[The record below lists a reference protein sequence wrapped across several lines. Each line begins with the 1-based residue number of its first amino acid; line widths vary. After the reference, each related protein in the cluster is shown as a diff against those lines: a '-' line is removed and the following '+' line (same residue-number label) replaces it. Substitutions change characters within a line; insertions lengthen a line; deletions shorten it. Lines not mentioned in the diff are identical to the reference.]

1 MKQNYLSKLLLLSL
15 LLTAS
20 VAWADGTDVTATYI
34 TNPGFETGNLN
45 GWTRTGKVGGNN
57 ASGVYNDNAHEST
70 WQYATWAQKV
80 TTIDVYQVLNNVA
93 AGQYTLTAWTR
104 TDGNNGTQHIYAKRG
119 TLTERSAAPVNNN
132 QVWEQLT
139 LNFTS
144 DGVTPITIGAAG
156 HGDGNGPGGWFC
168 IDDFTLTQTG
178 DAQAAFTTLAAE
190 AQATLTLHSE
200 KSAEAKAALQTA
212 INYSGSDYAVACQA
226 LASAL
231 STFEAAKNTYIFDAR
246 DWAFTGDV
254 SRVNQSDITVAD
266 NKLTVR
272 ALGNN
277 NVALKFGNVNGYR
290 FTSSATEFVISGT
303 GLSTNAGDAYLWWI
317 NNTNVGTQLP
327 PTTVTT
333 DGDVVTFTWS
343 LLAMAESMR
352 ESVTGNDWTLFS
364 DPNSL
369 STIFGLTATNGTA
382 TITDIHF
389 TVATNEDVH
398 ERTTAAGNYGTICL
412 PRAANSLM
420 AEIYSISG
428 ISGNNLTLQKLGA
441 EEQMSAGTPYIFK
454 ATQDNPTFTMSGEAV
469 ADPVAALG
477 LVGTFTAITAPKGD
491 SYFVLSGNKLYN
503 VDADANVTVGP
514 NRAYIDLNAV
524 PMSSEAR
531 GSVFLTLEGYDPTG
545 IGEIRTDN
553 TPIDNPDSD
562 VIYDLYGRRVSHPRR
577 GIYVVNGKKILF
589 K

>member
-1 MKQNYLSKLLLLSL
+1 MGRRHGRHRN
-15 LLTAS
+15 
-20 VAWADGTDVTATYI
+20 YI
-34 TNPGFETGNLN
+34 TNPGFDTGNLD
-45 GWTRTGKVGGNN
+45 GWTRTGKVGGND
-57 ASGVYNDNAHEST
+57 ASGVYSDGTHSGSG
-70 WQYATWAQKV
+70 QYATWAPKV
-80 TTIDVYQVLNNVA
+80 TTIDVYQVLHNLP

-104 TDGNNGTQHIYAKRG
+104 TNGNNGTQHIYAKRG
-119 TLTERSAAPVNNN
+119 TVTERSAAPILNNN
-132 QVWEQLT
+132 VDWEPLT
-139 LNFTS
+139 LDFTS
-144 DGVTPITIGAAG
+144 DGVTPVTIGAAG
-156 HGDGNGPGGWFC
+156 HGDGNSSDGWFC

-178 DAQAAFTTLAAE
+178 DAHVAFTSLAAE
-190 AQATLTLHSE
+190 AQATLNLHSE
-200 KSAEAKAALQTA
+200 KSAEAKAALQGA
-212 INYSGSDYAVACQA
+212 IDYTGSDYAAACQA
-226 LASAL
+226 LATAL
-231 STFEAAKNTYIFDAR
+231 STFEAAKNTYVFDAH
-246 DWAFTGDV
+246 DWAYTGDV
-254 SRVNQSDITVAD
+254 SRVNPSDITVTD

-272 ALGNN
+272 ALGSN
-277 NVALKFGNVNGYR
+277 NVALKFGNTNGYS

-317 NNTNVGTQLP
+317 NNTNVGSQLP

-352 ESVTGNDWTLFS
+352 EAVTGNDWTLY
-364 DPNSL
+364 NQTTGGKL

-477 LVGTFTAITAPKGD
+477 LVGTFTEITAPKGD

-503 VDADANVTVGP
+503 VDADANVTVGA
-514 NRAYIDLNAV
+514 NRAYIDLTAV
-524 PMSSEAR
+524 PVGGDVKAE
-531 GSVFLTLEGYDPTG
+531 GDYLTLVGFVATG
-545 IGEIRTDN
+545 IDELKSEGVKSETIF
-553 TPIDNPDSD
+553 
-562 VIYDLYGRRVSHPRR
+562 DLSGRRVVDSKLNR
-577 GIYVVNGKKILF
+577 GLYIINGKKVVV

>member
-45 GWTRTGKVGGNN
+45 GWTRTGKVGGTNN
-57 ASGVYNDNAHEST
+57 AGVYNDKAHEST
-70 WQYATWAQKV
+70 WQYATWASQV

-119 TLTERSAAPVNNN
+119 TVTERSAAPSLNN

-156 HGDGNGPGGWFC
+156 HGNGNSSGGWFC

-178 DAQAAFTTLAAE
+178 DAQAAFTTLTAE

-200 KSAEAKAALQTA
+200 KSDEAKAALQSA
-212 INYSGSDYAVACQA
+212 INYSGSDYAAACQA

-254 SRVNQSDITVAD
+254 NRVNQSDITVAD
-266 NKLTVR
+266 NILTVR
-272 ALGNN
+272 ALGSN
-277 NVALKFGNVNGYR
+277 NVALKFGNTTGYR

-317 NNTNVGTQLP
+317 NNTNVGSQLP

-352 ESVTGNDWTLFS
+352 ESVTGNDWTLYNQTTG
-364 DPNSL
+364 DKL

-389 TVATNEDVH
+389 TVTSEQH
-398 ERTTAAGNYGTICL
+398 
-412 PRAANSLM
+412 
-420 AEIYSISG
+420 
-428 ISGNNLTLQKLGA
+428 KLGA
-441 EEQMSAGTPYIFK
+441 MVPSVCRVLPILLWQKSIASA
-454 ATQDNPTFTMSGEAV
+454 E
-469 ADPVAALG
+469 
-477 LVGTFTAITAPKGD
+477 LVGTT
-491 SYFVLSGNKLYN
+491 
-503 VDADANVTVGP
+503 
-514 NRAYIDLNAV
+514 
-524 PMSSEAR
+524 
-531 GSVFLTLEGYDPTG
+531 
-545 IGEIRTDN
+545 
-553 TPIDNPDSD
+553 
-562 VIYDLYGRRVSHPRR
+562 
-577 GIYVVNGKKILF
+577 
-589 K
+589 

>member
-15 LLTAS
+15 LLTTS

-34 TNPGFETGNLN
+34 TNPGFETGNLD
-45 GWTRTGKVGGNN
+45 GWTRTGKVGGND
-57 ASGVYNDNAHEST
+57 ASGVYRDGTQSGSR
-70 WQYATWAQKV
+70 QYATWAPKV
-80 TTIDVYQVLNNVA
+80 TTIDVYQVLHNLP
-93 AGQYTLTAWTR
+93 AGKYTLTAWTR

-119 TLTERSAAPVNNN
+119 TVTERSAAPVNNN
-132 QVWEQLT
+132 QVWEELT
-139 LNFTS
+139 LSFTS

-156 HGDGNGPGGWFC
+156 HGDGNSPGGWFC

-178 DAQAAFTTLAAE
+178 DAHVAFTSLAAE
-190 AQATLTLHSE
+190 ALATLTLHSE
-200 KSAEAKAALQTA
+200 KSAEAKAALQSA
-212 INYSGSDYAVACQA
+212 INYSGNDYAAACQD

-231 STFEAAKNTYIFDAR
+231 STFEAAKNTYVFDAH
-246 DWAFTGDV
+246 DWAYTGDV

-272 ALGNN
+272 ALGSN
-277 NVALKFGNVNGYR
+277 NVALKFGNTNGYH

-317 NNTNVGTQLP
+317 NNTNVGSQLP

-333 DGDVVTFTWS
+333 EGDVVTFTWS

-352 ESVTGNDWTLFS
+352 ESVTGNDWTLY
-364 DPNSL
+364 NQTTGGKL

-441 EEQMSAGTPYIFK
+441 EEQMSAGTPYIYK

-469 ADPVAALG
+469 SAPVAALG
-477 LVGTFTAITAPKGD
+477 LVGTFTEIMAPKGD
-491 SYFVLSGNKLYN
+491 NYFVLSGNKLYN

-514 NRAYIDLNAV
+514 NRAYINLTAV
-524 PMSSEAR
+524 PQSNEVKAE
-531 GSVFLTLEGYDPTG
+531 GDYLTLVGFDATG
-545 IGEIRTDN
+545 LDELTKEDAKRET
-553 TPIDNPDSD
+553 
-562 VIYDLYGRRVSHPRR
+562 VFDLSGRQIVNRKLNR
-577 GIYVVNGKKILF
+577 GMYIVNGKKVVV